1 MQAWSR
7 QVDEAHEQ
15 VQKFMAD
22 AQKYLQD
29 AQEKTVFVQE
39 VQRKLVEMRASL
51 VTAQAVVSLDQFK
64 GTVRGAEEF
73 ANKQLL
79 SQLPENAT
87 IQQRVQQSEVARVLA
102 EPVTAGVFKQLN
114 EAQALVTV
122 WSEVVDTAQVVMQSY
137 HAKAQSALQNLRLAH
152 SLESQARVAQS
163 EAVSMVQMAERA
175 LSLARASVQAQ
186 GGEQAVTVLDWEEV
200 STTLAELQGLEDGGA
215 SGGGAGLDSM
225 IQPPHVAE
233 QLDPEVVD
241 NACDVVPPAKRLRRQ
256 RTQPMVGFLR
266 KSALYNRLSK

>member
-1 MQAWSR
+1 
-7 QVDEAHEQ
+7 
-15 VQKFMAD
+15 
-22 AQKYLQD
+22 
-29 AQEKTVFVQE
+29 
-39 VQRKLVEMRASL
+39 
-51 VTAQAVVSLDQFK
+51 
-64 GTVRGAEEF
+64 
-73 ANKQLL
+73 
-79 SQLPENAT
+79 
-87 IQQRVQQSEVARVLA
+87 
-102 EPVTAGVFKQLN
+102 
-114 EAQALVTV
+114 
-122 WSEVVDTAQVVMQSY
+122 MQSY

-256 RTQPMVGFLR
+256 RTQPMVGFLK